1 MAAGKYN
8 FVIEAGATYTTTI
21 TYVNNMDSNIPIT
34 RARLSVK
41 DHITDET
48 YVYRATTNNSLDV
61 GALQHMALLTPSG
74 KFSLTIPSTVTAG
87 FTFNQGVYD
96 CEVFLTDGS
105 IVRIL
110 EGKFKV
116 KPQVSE
122 E

>member
-21 TYVNNMDSNIPIT
+21 SYVNNTDSYIPIT

-61 GALQHMALLTPSG
+61 GAFQHLQLLNPSG
-74 KFSLTIPSTVTAG
+74 KFSLTIPATVTAG

>member
-21 TYVNNMDSNIPIT
+21 SYVNNTEVHIPIT

-96 CEVFLTDGS
+96 CEVFLSDGS
-105 IVRIL
+105 VVRIL

>member
-21 TYVNNMDSNIPIT
+21 TYVNNTDSNIPIT

-48 YVYRATTNNSLDV
+48 YVYRATTNDSLDV
-61 GALQHMALLTPSG
+61 GAFQHMTLMVPSG

>member
-8 FVIEAGATYTTTI
+8 FVIEAGTTYTTTI
-21 TYVNNMDSNIPIT
+21 TYVNNTDSNIPIT

>member
-21 TYVNNMDSNIPIT
+21 TYVNNTDSGIPIT

-61 GALQHMALLTPSG
+61 GAFQHLQLSG
-74 KFSLTIPSTVTAG
+74 QSGRFSLTIPSTVTAG

>member
-21 TYVNNMDSNIPIT
+21 SYVNNTDSYIPIT

-61 GALQHMALLTPSG
+61 GAFQHLQLLSPSG
-74 KFSLTIPSTVTAG
+74 RFSLTIPATVTAG

>member
-21 TYVNNMDSNIPIT
+21 TYVNNTDSNIPIT

-48 YVYRATTNNSLDV
+48 YVYRATTNDSLDV
-61 GALQHMALLTPSG
+61 GAFQHMTLLTPSG
-74 KFSLTIPSTVTAG
+74 KFSLTIPATVTAG

>member
-21 TYVNNMDSNIPIT
+21 TYVNNTDSNIPIT

-48 YVYRATTNNSLDV
+48 YVYRATTNNTLDV
-61 GALQHMALLTPSG
+61 GAFQHMTLLTPSG

>member
-21 TYVNNMDSNIPIT
+21 TYVNNTDSNIPIT

-61 GALQHMALLTPSG
+61 GAFQHLQLLNPSG
-74 KFSLTIPSTVTAG
+74 KFSLTIPATVTAG